1 MKTVTKDIIG
11 TAYSPEVTAVDN
23 ATLIAVNKK
32 IRGHSIEEVGAIL
45 RQAMTDMKI
54 IKSVA

>member
-11 TAYSPEVTAVDN
+11 TAYLPDVRAVDN
-23 ATLIAVNKK
+23 ATLIAVNKT
-32 IRGHSIEEVGAIL
+32 IRGHSIEEVGKLL

-54 IKSVA
+54 IKTEA

>member
-23 ATLIAVNKK
+23 ATLIAVNKT
-32 IRGHSIEEVGAIL
+32 IRAHSIEKVGSLL
-45 RQAMTDMKI
+45 RQVMTDMKI
-54 IKSVA
+54 IKTEA